1 MLKPQQLLNFIAE
14 WTLIASLAL
23 VPLFFLPFTQD
34 FYDTNK
40 WLLLVFAA
48 VVLLVTIGLRAATS
62 GDLTVTLSP
71 LVIGLASLT
80 AASLV
85 SLFTASTNRWEALLA
100 PMGTSSFVT
109 LTLILLL
116 GSHTLSA
123 SVKRLLLYIIEAVA
137 AIAAGIAILQFFGL
151 ARIAGVTTIAGLTF
165 LGDPLWTP
173 VGSSVALV
181 VVLAMTLPLVVE
193 QILMEA
199 KKKTPLTFMLGFVAA
214 LVATALGVT
223 LWKIIPLI
231 PTTFLPLSDAWA
243 LTLEVLKNP
252 HSALVGAGAENFIAA
267 FTTGRTAT
275 LNANAFLG
283 LRFNLNATFLFH
295 MITSFGFIGLAAAML
310 FLKSLLPRLQPLT
323 ASAISLTIAVAALLL
338 LPPNLTILTATI
350 AVWLITHPTQDYQKN
365 IRFPAHLK
373 AVQYGVLAVF
383 VIAAAI
389 TLYGVG
395 RAYAAEL
402 TFFRSLQAASLN
414 KGTETYN
421 LQIQAIGYNPAIA
434 RYHLTYSQTNL
445 AIASAITQGGTANQP
460 KTLTD
465 QDRQTVTTLIQQSIR
480 EAKIATQLAPANVF
494 MWENLARIYQS
505 LIGVAQGS
513 DTWTVAALQQAIA
526 LDPSNPILRLDV
538 GGIYVA
544 QKNYDTALQQFLV
557 AAGLKPDYANAYYN
571 IANVS
576 RLMGNTDRAIAALQ
590 TTLTLVKPDT
600 SDYAKAQN
608 ELNDLQKQKAALPA
622 IAPAKGQET
631 LTKPPTSTAP
641 IVVPPLNLP
650 DSSGPS
656 ISPTAPTK

>member
-1 MLKPQQLLNFIAE
+1 MFYCNEHPLFMVKSQQLLSSIAQ
-14 WTLIASLAL
+14 WSLIASLAL

-40 WLLLVFAA
+40 WLLLVAAA
-48 VVLLVTIGLRAATS
+48 VVLLVVTGLGAALT
-62 GDLTVTLSP
+62 GNLTVTLSP

-100 PMGTSSFVT
+100 PMGAGTFAA
-109 LTLILLL
+109 LTLITLL
-116 GSHTLSA
+116 GSHTLSG
-123 SVKRLLLYIIEAVA
+123 SGKRLLLFIIEAVA
-137 AIAAGIAILQFFGL
+137 ALAAGIAILQFFGIGKSISPNVPFL
-151 ARIAGVTTIAGLTF
+151 A
-165 LGDPLWTP
+165 DPLWTP
-173 VGSSVALV
+173 IGSSVALV
-181 VVLAMTLPLVVE
+181 VLLVMVLPFVVE
-193 QILMEA
+193 QILIEA
-199 KKKTPLTFMLGFVAA
+199 KKKTPLTITLG
-214 LVATALGVT
+214 LVAVFIATGLGVT
-223 LWKIIPLI
+223 LWKIIPLV

-243 LTLEVLKNP
+243 MTLEVLKSP
-252 HSALVGAGAENFIAA
+252 RQAITGVGAENFIAA

-275 LNANAFLG
+275 LNTNAFLG

-295 MITSFGFIGLAAAML
+295 MITTFGFIGLGAAML

-323 ASAISLTIAVAALLL
+323 ASSISLTVAVAALLL
-338 LPPNLTILTATI
+338 LPPNLTLLAAIVAI
-350 AVWLITHPTQDYQKN
+350 WLITHPTQDDQKTF
-365 IRFPAHLK
+365 RLPAHVK
-373 AVQYGVLAVF
+373 TVQYGVLAVF
-383 VIAAAI
+383 VIAAAV

-402 TFFRSLQAASLN
+402 TFFRSLAAASQN
-414 KGTETYN
+414 KGTDTYN
-421 LQIQAIGYNPAIA
+421 LQIQTIGYNPFIA

-445 AIASAITQGGTANQP
+445 AIASAITSGGTPNQP

-526 LDPSNPILRLDV
+526 LDPTNPILRLDL

-544 QKNYDTALQQFLV
+544 GQNYDTALQQFLV
-557 AAGLKPDYANAYYN
+557 AANLKQDYANAYYN

-608 ELNDLQKQKAALPA
+608 ELNDLQKQKAPLPA
-622 IAPAKGQET
+622 AGKAKGEET

-641 IVVPPLNLP
+641 IVVPPLT
-650 DSSGPS
+650 
-656 ISPTAPTK
+656 ISP